1 VSLWYDGY
9 RTAFNLMVV
18 SKKVSLEYK
27 LDATSKVASFIEWYE
42 ITHRTTNENGRK
54 RKGNAKKA
62 ILDFLESA
70 VSGTQTAES
79 ISFVDSVKQF
89 KEDTKLPKELQSAK
103 NNLSLEDYESF
114 KSLYEKMKKEEDKN
128 KTD

>member
-1 VSLWYDGY
+1 VSLWYGVC
-9 RTAFNLMVV
+9 RTTFKLMVV

-27 LDATSKVASFIEWYE
+27 LDPTSKVASFVEWYE

-79 ISFVDSVKQF
+79 KSFVDSVKQF
-89 KEDTKLPKELQSAK
+89 VEDTKLPKELQSAK
-103 NNLSLEDYESF
+103 NNLSAEDYESF
-114 KSLYEKMKKEEDKN
+114 KTLYEKMKREEEKS
-128 KTD
+128 TMI

>member
-1 VSLWYDGY
+1 MSLWYDGY
-9 RTAFNLMVV
+9 RTTFNLMVV

-27 LDATSKVASFIEWYE
+27 LDATSKVASFVEWYE

-89 KEDTKLPKELQSAK
+89 VEDTKLPKELQSAK
-103 NNLSLEDYESF
+103 NNLSTEDYESF
-114 KSLYEKMKKEEDKN
+114 KTLYEKMKKEEDKN
-128 KTD
+128 KID

>member
-1 VSLWYDGY
+1 MSLWYDGY
-9 RTAFNLMVV
+9 RTTFNLMVV

-27 LDATSKVASFIEWYE
+27 LDATSKVASFVEWYE

-62 ILDFLESA
+62 ILDFIESA

-89 KEDTKLPKELQSAK
+89 VEDTKLPKELQSAK
-103 NNLSLEDYESF
+103 NNLSTEDYESF
-114 KSLYEKMKKEEDKN
+114 KTLYEKMKKEEDKN
-128 KTD
+128 KID